1 MEDINESAKLSRYTL
16 GLWRRRSYIWYVAT
30 SELRSQQ
37 IDTVL
42 GNLWHLLN
50 PALSIAI
57 YYLIFGL
64 LLQTTRGVDNFI
76 LFLTIGLF
84 VFQFTQRSTISGAT
98 SIGKNLGL
106 DALDQVSPSSAPA
119 DFNADRDAQRAP
131 DVRARLRRCAPHRPG
146 TDLAVGALPRRDRV
160 PGPAQ
165 PGCGV
170 DRRPPH
176 HAFRGHDPGAAVR
189 VPAALLC
196 VRRDLQRRRV
206 RHRSVGLV
214 VHRQSALLLHLDHAV
229 GESWEETSARR
240 SSCRQ
245 RCGRQCC
252 PLVDS
257 CGSAQQKNGT
267 AVSDS
272 APPTRLPRNGAAG
285 PLSVSVRGLDIKYK
299 VYEDQA
305 LGMRQLVTRGFRSR
319 RSTRV
324 HAIDHLDLDIG
335 VHEAVGIVGSNGS
348 GKSTLLRAIAGLQ
361 SPTAG
366 QVLVRGEP
374 HLLGVGAALMPN
386 LSGFRN
392 VILGGLAMGMA
403 RDEVEDALDGVR
415 EFSGLGE
422 AMGRPM
428 KTYSSGM
435 RARLA
440 FSIAT
445 LRIPDVL
452 LIDEALAVGDKDFR
466 ERSLARINEIRANAS
481 TVIMVTHN
489 LNEIRATCQRAVW
502 LEKGRLVADGATD
515 EILAAYEQKN

>member
-1 MEDINESAKLSRYTL
+1 M
-16 GLWRRRSYIWYVAT
+16 
-30 SELRSQQ
+30 
-37 IDTVL
+37 
-42 GNLWHLLN
+42 
-50 PALSIAI
+50 
-57 YYLIFGL
+57 
-64 LLQTTRGVDNFI
+64 
-76 LFLTIGLF
+76 
-84 VFQFTQRSTISGAT
+84 
-98 SIGKNLGL
+98 
-106 DALDQVSPSSAPA
+106 
-119 DFNADRDAQRAP
+119 
-131 DVRARLRRCAPHRPG
+131 
-146 TDLAVGALPRRDRV
+146 
-160 PGPAQ
+160 
-165 PGCGV
+165 
-170 DRRPPH
+170 
-176 HAFRGHDPGAAVR
+176 
-189 VPAALLC
+189 
-196 VRRDLQRRRV
+196 
-206 RHRSVGLV
+206 
-214 VHRQSALLLHLDHAV
+214 
-229 GESWEETSARR
+229 
-240 SSCRQ
+240 
-245 RCGRQCC
+245 
-252 PLVDS
+252 DS

-267 AVSDS
+267 DVSDS
-272 APPTRLPRNGAAG
+272 APPTDLPRNGAVG

-299 VYEDQA
+299 VYEDQV

-335 VHEAVGIVGSNGS
+335 VHQAVGIVGSNGS

-366 QVLVRGEP
+366 RVLVRGEP

-392 VILGGLAMGMA
+392 VILGGLAMGMS
-403 RDEVEDALDGVR
+403 REEVEDALDGVR

-466 ERSLARINEIRANAS
+466 ERSLARINEIKANAS

-502 LEKGRLVADGATD
+502 LENGRLVADGPTD
-515 EILAAYEQKN
+515 EILAAYEQNN